1 MYISVHAM
9 HVAFIQVLA
18 FKYFTTDSH
27 FFKYLEFMMFLN
39 SLCAC
44 LCVVVCATI
53 CWDIR
58 AFCVFMLCVPLG

>member
-44 LCVVVCATI
+44 LCVRLYAGTSGHSVFSCYVCH
-53 CWDIR
+53 
-58 AFCVFMLCVPLG
+58 